1 VEVER
6 YLHAKNLRKVESNGF
21 GESSE
26 TRTSMMADAAKMRVA
41 GIMPASI
48 TESFSWM
55 WKTGSV
61 GRTEDPR
68 SLFYLVPMA

>member
-41 GIMPASI
+41 GIMPARI
-48 TESFSWM
+48 TESFS
-55 WKTGSV
+55 
-61 GRTEDPR
+61 
-68 SLFYLVPMA
+68 